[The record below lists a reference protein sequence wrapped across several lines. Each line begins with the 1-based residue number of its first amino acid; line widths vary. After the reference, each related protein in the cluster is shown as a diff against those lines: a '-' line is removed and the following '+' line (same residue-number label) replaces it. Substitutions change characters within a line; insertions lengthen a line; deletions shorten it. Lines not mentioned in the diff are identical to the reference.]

1 MKAITEKETLNN
13 RFCKFD
19 KATGKVEITTLTR
32 EQAMKMNLRTLC
44 LYVASSGLKF
54 RDVTKATANANTWL
68 KKTKEELLNVFFPEV
83 TRQKSTD
90 SDFEK
95 VAICKTPEGT
105 TYGYI
110 YTKNGWFGYYMCG
123 ATQPEKK
130 GTLEEVESYVRKEW
144 NLEIKRYA
152 KFKDNNQVAESC
164 HNTQKIMKTNVE
176 TTAIEKL
183 RQVCIENF
191 GDILDEYYTRKVT
204 ERVAKNITRK
214 LEVFAADI
222 RKPKVAIHPV
232 TETES
237 FDSFTLD
244 LNGETYIFSGDDDEY
259 YLKPAKK
266 SRKKTSAPVETK
278 EAPAKLMKK
287 EAPKTKAPKLA
298 PSVDYVYSLV
308 RPLPTLKEDVPA
320 MEEITKVWNVIVM
333 SCSDELLFQ
342 MLNAATIPNV
352 KFDRLTELSRILS
365 GKQKDRSQ
373 LRVLAN
379 LLTFDIA
386 GAISGNVA
394 MYTDKALKTVAR
406 FVLSVPYRTANVTAY
421 LGERGFKLVGNVYK
435 NGRKVLNTYEEIAA
449 FINANK

>member
-1 MKAITEKETLNN
+1 
-13 RFCKFD
+13 
-19 KATGKVEITTLTR
+19 
-32 EQAMKMNLRTLC
+32 
-44 LYVASSGLKF
+44 
-54 RDVTKATANANTWL
+54 
-68 KKTKEELLNVFFPEV
+68 
-83 TRQKSTD
+83 
-90 SDFEK
+90 
-95 VAICKTPEGT
+95 
-105 TYGYI
+105 
-110 YTKNGWFGYYMCG
+110 
-123 ATQPEKK
+123 
-130 GTLEEVESYVRKEW
+130 
-144 NLEIKRYA
+144 
-152 KFKDNNQVAESC
+152 
-164 HNTQKIMKTNVE
+164 MKTNVE

-214 LEVFAADI
+214 LEAFASDI

-244 LNGETYIFSGDDDEY
+244 LNGETYVFSGDDDEY

-266 SRKKTSAPVETK
+266 SRKKTSAPAETE
-278 EAPAKLMKK
+278 EAPAKLTKK

-320 MEEITKVWNVIVM
+320 MEDITKVWNVIVM

-352 KFDRLTELSRILS
+352 KFDRLAELSKILS

-421 LGERGFKLVGNVYK
+421 LAERGFKLVGNVYK

-449 FINANK
+449 FVNANK

>member
-1 MKAITEKETLNN
+1 
-13 RFCKFD
+13 
-19 KATGKVEITTLTR
+19 
-32 EQAMKMNLRTLC
+32 
-44 LYVASSGLKF
+44 
-54 RDVTKATANANTWL
+54 
-68 KKTKEELLNVFFPEV
+68 
-83 TRQKSTD
+83 
-90 SDFEK
+90 
-95 VAICKTPEGT
+95 
-105 TYGYI
+105 
-110 YTKNGWFGYYMCG
+110 
-123 ATQPEKK
+123 
-130 GTLEEVESYVRKEW
+130 
-144 NLEIKRYA
+144 
-152 KFKDNNQVAESC
+152 
-164 HNTQKIMKTNVE
+164 MKTNVE

-214 LEVFAADI
+214 LEAFASDI
-222 RKPKVAIHPV
+222 RKPKVVIHPV

-244 LNGETYIFSGDDDEY
+244 LNGEAYVFSGDDDEY

-266 SRKKTSAPVETK
+266 SRKKTSAPAETQ
-278 EAPAKLMKK
+278 EAPAKLTKK

-352 KFDRLTELSRILS
+352 KFDRLAELSKILS